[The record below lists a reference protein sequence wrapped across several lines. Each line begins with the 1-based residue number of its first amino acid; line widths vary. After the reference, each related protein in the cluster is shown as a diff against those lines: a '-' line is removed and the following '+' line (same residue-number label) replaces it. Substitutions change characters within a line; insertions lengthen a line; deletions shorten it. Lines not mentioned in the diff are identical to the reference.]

1 MGKLFLYNMLLEN
14 THQFLEFNLV
24 DSNIIEIIS
33 NEKLILLDQL

>member
-1 MGKLFLYNMLLEN
+1 MLLEN